1 MLKLTVSQDGSGDF
15 ASISEAVL
23 AVPYE
28 LEAEIS
34 IGPGIYREK
43 LVCEKRALT
52 LRGAGADATTLIFG
66 DGGKLPHP
74 DGRPVPMPSHRIIWA
89 AAGLQNCWTASPETV
104 PFAAVPAVPNTARR
118 AGFSQKSRVVIPLQ
132 ESTCGGSKSRRQMRP
147 VSCASAAS
155 SGEEKRVRDRVTAAR
170 ARPRSSSVTAHS
182 SGGVPRLAKN
192 AATRPDL

>member
-28 LEAEIS
+28 LEAEIC

-66 DGGKLPHP
+66 DGGALPHP
-74 DGRPVPMPSHRIIWA
+74 QGGAPPHK
-89 AAGLQNCWTASPETV
+89 
-104 PFAAVPAVPNTARR
+104 PNRNPYLMR
-118 AGFSQKSRVVIPLQ
+118 GSRKGVV
-132 ESTCGGSKSRRQMRP
+132 
-147 VSCASAAS
+147 V
-155 SGEEKRVRDRVTAAR
+155 
-170 ARPRSSSVTAHS
+170 
-182 SGGVPRLAKN
+182 
-192 AATRPDL
+192 